1 MQQQRDGFVFRT
13 YARLPIRTSMLYVGK
28 DFAGQ
33 GLVREL
39 SRSGCRILGNYP
51 VTPGETISIRIS
63 HPTHPDP
70 LVIKQVKVRWVKG
83 FEFGVIFGPFERR
96 EADRLH
102 QMLEDFRESGSY
114 SDVPSPLPNRE
125 ARVI

>member
-1 MQQQRDGFVFRT
+1 MKQRGDGFKLRT
-13 YARLPIRTSMLYVGK
+13 YARFPIRTSMLYVGK

-39 SRSGCRILGNYP
+39 SRAGCRILGNYP
-51 VTPGETISIRIS
+51 VTPGETMSVRIS

-70 LVIKQVKVRWVKG
+70 LVIEQVKVQWVKD
-83 FEFGVIFGPFERR
+83 FEFGVIFGSFEKR

-102 QMLEDFRESGSY
+102 QMLDDFLEIGDY
-114 SDVPSPLPNRE
+114 SDVPFPLENSGVG
-125 ARVI
+125 VI